1 MIYLEFEITQGV
13 IWLIVAVLSGVMEAL
28 TLGLTSIWFVFG
40 AIVAWILYEFNA
52 PFIIQLIAFIAVSGV
67 LLYFTKPLVIKYLKV
82 GKEKTNVN
90 ALVGEVGLVIV
101 EIDTMNSQG
110 QVDIEGQIWSA
121 KTDEG
126 IIAIGEKV
134 EVLSVQGVKAVV
146 KKV

>member
-1 MIYLEFEITQGV
+1 MEFEITQGV